1 MVGKRILLLSTFYF
15 LYMKYINKYMKPT
28 NIQIVAVHFCEE
40 WLNISFKGDIEDRA
54 QVSIFLKEYLD
65 DAKNT
70 YEEVV
75 CEYEAYLWELD

>member
-1 MVGKRILLLSTFYF
+1 
-15 LYMKYINKYMKPT
+15 MKPT
-28 NIQIVAVHFCEE
+28 NKQIVTIHFCEE

-75 CEYEAYLWELD
+75 CEYEVYLWELS

>member
-1 MVGKRILLLSTFYF
+1 
-15 LYMKYINKYMKPT
+15 MKPT
-28 NIQIVAVHFCEE
+28 NIQIAAVYFCEA
-40 WLNISFKGDIEDRA
+40 WLNISFKGDIENRA

-75 CEYEAYLWELD
+75 CEYETYLLELD

>member
-1 MVGKRILLLSTFYF
+1 M
-15 LYMKYINKYMKPT
+15 MKPT
-28 NIQIVAVHFCEE
+28 NIQIAAVHFCEE

-70 YEEVV
+70 YEEVA

>member
-1 MVGKRILLLSTFYF
+1 
-15 LYMKYINKYMKPT
+15 MKPT
-28 NIQIVAVHFCEE
+28 SRQIAAVHFCEQQ
-40 WLNISFKGDIEDRA
+40 LHISFEGDIEDRA
-54 QVSIFLKEYLD
+54 QVNVFLKEYLD

>member
-1 MVGKRILLLSTFYF
+1 
-15 LYMKYINKYMKPT
+15 MKPT
-28 NIQIVAVHFCEE
+28 NIQIAAVYFCEE

-75 CEYEAYLWELD
+75 CEYETYLWELD

>member
-1 MVGKRILLLSTFYF
+1 
-15 LYMKYINKYMKPT
+15 MKYSSKCMKPT
-28 NIQIVAVHFCEE
+28 NSCFCEE

-75 CEYEAYLWELD
+75 CEYEAYILELD